1 MLDMFL
7 TTAGIRMQF
16 PQQKLCQFDFFYSGK
31 DPGIIQHS
39 LSLSCFLGKES
50 SWIYRECFVL
60 ILKVFCFDTEIEC
73 GQPLFALP
81 LEKSPS

>member
-39 LSLSCFLGKES
+39 LSLSCFFGEGEQLD
-50 SWIYRECFVL
+50 IQRL
-60 ILKVFCFDTEIEC
+60 FCFDTEIEC
-73 GQPLFALP
+73 GQPRFALP
-81 LEKSPS
+81 LEKAPS

>member
-60 ILKVFCFDTEIEC
+60 ILKLSADNLV
-73 GQPLFALP
+73 LHYL
-81 LEKSPS
+81 